1 LRIRVQGQNP
11 LKGTYT
17 PSGNSNEAIALIAAS
32 LLTTEEVRL
41 EKMPKTTAVTMLV
54 EHAGEVGTSCVWDNH
69 RLTLRTP
76 KITARKVET
85 ALGGSLGAI
94 LLLAPVLARRED
106 ATLEWS
112 QPIGRLHTHL
122 TALRDLG
129 VKVDIDGSSIHLSA
143 RRWGVRQ
150 IVLTEA
156 SVTATA
162 LVCMLAAMLG
172 EKTVVYNAA
181 SEPHLRA
188 LQDFLSNI
196 GARIVGGGSNLVTV
210 YGAEKGLSGASHTV
224 LPSHTE
230 IASIAAIAAITPGHV
245 NIDPVNPE
253 DLRIIN
259 KVYERLGINM
269 IFEDD
274 MLHIPDLG
282 PLRISGREEDVD
294 VAIDTAPWP
303 GFPSDLVAITTVAA
317 TQANGTTLIH
327 EQLYNDRLLLVDNL
341 KAMGAQLILADP
353 HRAVVIG
360 PTPLRAEYLDTP
372 DVRLGLALLG
382 AALIAEG
389 EAIIDRAEE
398 IERNF
403 EGVIQKLVKLG
414 AKIEVVDA

>member
-1 LRIRVQGQNP
+1 
-11 LKGTYT
+11 
-17 PSGNSNEAIALIAAS
+17 
-32 LLTTEEVRL
+32 
-41 EKMPKTTAVTMLV
+41 
-54 EHAGEVGTSCVWDNH
+54 
-69 RLTLRTP
+69 
-76 KITARKVET
+76 
-85 ALGGSLGAI
+85 
-94 LLLAPVLARRED
+94 
-106 ATLEWS
+106 
-112 QPIGRLHTHL
+112 
-122 TALRDLG
+122 
-129 VKVDIDGSSIHLSA
+129 
-143 RRWGVRQ
+143 
-150 IVLTEA
+150 
-156 SVTATA
+156 
-162 LVCMLAAMLG
+162 
-172 EKTVVYNAA
+172 
-181 SEPHLRA
+181 
-188 LQDFLSNI
+188 
-196 GARIVGGGSNLVTV
+196 
-210 YGAEKGLSGASHTV
+210 
-224 LPSHTE
+224 
-230 IASIAAIAAITPGHV
+230 
-245 NIDPVNPE
+245 VNPE

-327 EQLYNDRLLLVDNL
+327 EKLYNDRLLFVDKL
-341 KAMGAQLILADP
+341 KAMGAQIILADP